1 MRYKSTRIRRIGML
15 NFNSLEE
22 LKSNSRITEFDKEY
36 DILKNRITSV
46 LDSNPNCVPLF
57 IAITGSVSYN
67 SDTET
72 SDLDAKIIY
81 LQKDI
86 IDYSQYNAS
95 NYAPQITGDSDDITF
110 YEIGRYIE
118 LLSDN
123 NPNIIEL
130 LNTDQQCIVY
140 KHDAWD
146 TYILPRITKNVLSKR
161 CFYTFY
167 NYSKTQK
174 EKSKG
179 RNKKITNP
187 MSKDRKSPLDFCYII
202 EGKVS
207 TPLRHWLSTNN
218 LVQTKIGLSSIPN
231 AREMYALYYDY
242 DNTKKYKGIVKES
255 NDVEVSNELRLTSI
269 DKEDVLSA
277 LLSYNKD
284 GYTSY
289 CRKYR
294 EYWGENGWINN
305 RNEARYIED
314 VENGHGYD
322 GIKLAHAVRLCI
334 MARDIARTGIVVPR
348 RSDDERDL
356 YLKIRKG
363 VMKFEEVEEYLET
376 IIVDMK
382 DSFVASTLPE
392 IPDTEYLRK
401 CLGEIREHLL

>member
-1 MRYKSTRIRRIGML
+1 ML
-15 NFNSLEE
+15 KFNSLEE
-22 LKSNSRITEFDKEY
+22 LKSNSRIIEFDKEY

-95 NYAPQITGDSDDITF
+95 NYSPQIMGDSDDITF

-130 LNTDQQCIVY
+130 LNTDQQCVIY

-146 TYILPRITKNVLSKR
+146 TFILPRITKNVLSKR

-207 TPLRHWLSTNN
+207 TPLRYWLSTNN

-269 DKEDVLSA
+269 DKEDTHIA

-334 MARDIARTGIVVPR
+334 MARDIAKTGIVVPR

-376 IIVDMK
+376 IITDMK
-382 DSFVASTLPE
+382 DSFTASTLPE
-392 IPDTEYLRK
+392 IPDTEYLKK
-401 CLGEIREHLL
+401 CLSEIRTYLL

>member
-1 MRYKSTRIRRIGML
+1 ML
-15 NFNSLEE
+15 EYNNLEE
-22 LKSNSRITEFDKEY
+22 LKSKSRILDFDAEY
-36 DILKNRITSV
+36 TILKDKITSV
-46 LDSNPNCVPLF
+46 LDSNPNCMPLF

-95 NYAPQITGDSDDITF
+95 NYSPQLITNVGDDITF

-130 LNTDQQCIVY
+130 LNTDEICVVY
-140 KHDAWD
+140 KHPLWD
-146 TYILPRITKNVLSKR
+146 GYILPRISQNTLSKR

-179 RNKKITNP
+179 LNKKITNP
-187 MSKDRKSPLDFCYII
+187 ISKHRKSPLDFCYII
-202 EGKVS
+202 DGKS
-207 TPLRHWLSTNN
+207 TTPLRYWLNENGYSQN
-218 LVQTKIGLSSIPN
+218 KIGLTKVPN
-231 AREMYALYYDY
+231 ARDIYALYYDN
-242 DNTKKYKGIVKES
+242 DNTKKYKGIVKETD
-255 NDVEVSNELRLTSI
+255 NVEVSNELRLSSI
-269 DKEDVLSA
+269 SKEDEYIA

-305 RNEARYIED
+305 RNEARYIQD

-348 RSDDERDL
+348 RSNEERDL

-363 VMKFEEVEEYLET
+363 QMEFEDVEIYLESVIT
-376 IIVDMK
+376 EMK
-382 DSFVASTLPE
+382 DSFETSTLPE
-392 IPDTEYLRK
+392 TPDTEYLK
-401 CLGEIREHLL
+401 AMLGEIRKFFL